1 MVVFTIGQGGS
12 NNKNEVWRKCRVNED
27 KKVRGEK
34 VFLLWARLRLFAAS
48 RAIGLQYGR
57 EGGIRS
63 GGKAAYHAGAASLH
77 PPQTAR
83 SCLFESADII
93 CQKEKALCCCIALFL
108 SGGEG
113 GIRTRVPLITATRFP
128 ELEVVFLLS
137 SLLSFE
143 VFSSNPSLAKK
154 ALCHALFY
162 NTHCSIRQYKSVFQ
176 RNAVFC
182 CFRTFTHQTTDFF
195 RTFSPM
201 QENLSCKCG
210 V

>member
-1 MVVFTIGQGGS
+1 MCIVQVMVHLQKNTVHCMVVFTTDQGGD
-12 NNKNEVWRKCRVNED
+12 NKNEVWRKCRVNED

-48 RAIGLQYGR
+48 RAIGLQYGG
-57 EGGIRS
+57 EGEIRS

-128 ELEVVFLLS
+128 VVLVMTTSILLQH
-137 SLLSFE
+137 
-143 VFSSNPSLAKK
+143 V
-154 ALCHALFY
+154 C
-162 NTHCSIRQYKSVFQ
+162 
-176 RNAVFC
+176 
-182 CFRTFTHQTTDFF
+182 
-195 RTFSPM
+195 
-201 QENLSCKCG
+201 
-210 V
+210 